1 MVDKVKHLDLF
12 RQSLNSY
19 SLITDESF
27 SNLCDI
33 VKFRK
38 VSKGEDL
45 VRIGQ
50 TAKRL
55 YFVCE
60 GLLISL
66 YMTNDGGTHIKNFF
80 LEGNIAAS
88 TVSMLQATPSNFSI
102 QSVEEGVILEM
113 DFQKYRQLIFDHD
126 DLKNFYI
133 MYLEKKWVVEN
144 EKRQID
150 FATETATERYLTFLE
165 QYPNLE
171 GRVPQLQIASYLGVT
186 PTQLSRIRKSLN
198 KS

>member
-1 MVDKVKHLDLF
+1 MVDKAKHLDLF

-19 SLITDESF
+19 YPITDESF
-27 SNLCDI
+27 SRLCDI

-38 VSKGEDL
+38 VNKGEDL
-45 VRIGQ
+45 VRIGH
-50 TAKRL
+50 TAKRV

-102 QSVEEGVILEM
+102 QSVDESVILEM
-113 DFQKYRQLIFDHD
+113 DFQKYRQLIFDHN
-126 DLKNFYI
+126 DLKSFYI

-144 EKRQID
+144 EKRQIS
-150 FATETATERYLTFLE
+150 FATETATERYLTFREHYPDLE
-165 QYPNLE
+165 N
-171 GRVPQLQIASYLGVT
+171 RVPQLQIASYLGVT
-186 PTQLSRIRKSLN
+186 PTQLSRIRKSLS
-198 KS
+198 KF